1 MQCANKVGAVDQT
14 AAAIRRLNKH
24 DIGREADTLEIEP
37 QLSPD
42 YRGHAGGRRGDAGAR
57 QGRKE
62 VRVGVRAGPM
72 LSSPADDPL
81 PCTITRYTRVTQT
94 HNAVFFSRPVV

>member
-1 MQCANKVGAVDQT
+1 M
-14 AAAIRRLNKH
+14 LNKH
-24 DIGREADTLEIEP
+24 DIGRGSIPLK
-37 QLSPD
+37 LSRP
-42 YRGHAGGRRGDAGAR
+42 YFRLIIGAMQRGMQEAR

-81 PCTITRYTRVTQT
+81 PCTITRFT
-94 HNAVFFSRPVV
+94 HNAAFSLDLSYD

>member
-1 MQCANKVGAVDQT
+1 MTLAERG
-14 AAAIRRLNKH
+14 L
-24 DIGREADTLEIEP
+24 DTLEIEP
-37 QLSPD
+37 PLLSPD

-72 LSSPADDPL
+72 LSSL
-81 PCTITRYTRVTQT
+81 TIHCHAHSHVIHTML
-94 HNAVFFSRPVV
+94 

>member
-72 LSSPADDPL
+72 LSSL
-81 PCTITRYTRVTQT
+81 TIHCHAHSRVIHTICCD
-94 HNAVFFSRPVV
+94 FSVSCVRIK